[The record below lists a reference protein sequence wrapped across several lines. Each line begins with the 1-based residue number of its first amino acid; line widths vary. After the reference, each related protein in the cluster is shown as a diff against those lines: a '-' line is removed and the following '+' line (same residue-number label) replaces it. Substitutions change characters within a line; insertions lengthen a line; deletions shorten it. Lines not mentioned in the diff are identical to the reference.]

1 MTICNMFTA
10 YDLGVIWDQHKM
22 QKITHKITTFINFFS
37 KFKVQLICDSSAIHA
52 RIHNLKLYHI

>member
-1 MTICNMFTA
+1 MFIA

-22 QKITHKITTFINFFS
+22 HKITLKITTFINFFS

-52 RIHNLKLYHI
+52 RIHNLKLYHS